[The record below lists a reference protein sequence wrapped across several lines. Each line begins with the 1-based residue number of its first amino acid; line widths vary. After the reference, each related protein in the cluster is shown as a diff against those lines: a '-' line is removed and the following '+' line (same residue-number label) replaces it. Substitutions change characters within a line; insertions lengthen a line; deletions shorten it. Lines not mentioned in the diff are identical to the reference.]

1 MIRRPPRSTL
11 FPYTTLFRSHN
22 EAHRTADLPEVRREP
37 LALARL
43 RHRHIGLE
51 RSPEIVRGPGRV
63 AVDDLIGHPR
73 RVARCGDQTAPDLG
87 SDQSFAAEQ
96 LDPRRELDR
105 PTEAA
110 GRRGLGGAAV
120 E

>member
-11 FPYTTLFRSHN
+11 FPYTTLFRS
-22 EAHRTADLPEVRREP
+22 
-37 LALARL
+37 
-43 RHRHIGLE
+43 GLE
-51 RSPEIVRGPGRV
+51 RTREIARGPGRV

-110 GRRGLGGAAV
+110 GRRGLGGAAL
-120 E
+120 ERHDPPHQTRPPDPPPA